1 MKLSMTKGRARL
13 LGYLQIGLAAL
24 LISGCGG
31 GGGGGGD
38 ASSNI
43 AAIGAPPNPD
53 LQTASSST
61 VTTTLLRS
69 IATNSEGA
77 GVVGVPVG
85 DVIVH
90 YHRLNADYAG
100 WQLHSWGAVQSP
112 NWNAGFNSGGTDS
125 FGAIYNVPLQVNP
138 PPLNND
144 MGFLFHLQDNKDN
157 GGADQ
162 HYILQ
167 SGKNEI
173 WRVEG
178 DAATYDHNPLV
189 AVVPDLT
196 AIRVHYLRY
205 GADYANWGL
214 HFWADGNNN
223 PLDTSRLGGL
233 PMPGWTTPT
242 AFTAMPNYKVG
253 VGEVDFDF
261 PVLNPT
267 ADATRKAFEFIIHGM
282 PPAGDPNDKDGRNN
296 NIHVDFGSLK
306 IANQVG
312 DIWLIEGNAT
322 VFYVAQDLR
331 SSSLSQAA
339 AVWLTKQLIQ
349 WPHVYSTGGT
359 VKLYYSAGG
368 QIKARKDEKVSG
380 ADGFL
385 SMDAFTGTVPA
396 AAATRFKWIGSGGVY
411 SVKAADLPQLPN
423 LHKAQLV
430 MVQEDASGFVQN
442 AAATQIAGAMD
453 DLYSAATAVSGLGVS
468 ISGGSTNFK
477 LWAPTA
483 MRVVG
488 FTYDS
493 PTGDAKTMDDL
504 TFDSAT
510 GVWSLTKASDLSG
523 KYYKYAVDVFVRG
536 TGVVRNWV
544 TDPYS
549 VSLTT
554 DSKRSYIA
562 DLNAANLKPAGW
574 DADTPPSTVTAA
586 TDMSIYELH
595 VRDFSGNDS
604 TVSAVNRGKYLAF
617 SEAGSNGM
625 KHLKALATAGLT
637 DVHLLPTFDIASIPE
652 SACTTP
658 TMAMSFLSDALDQQ
672 NLIKATQDSD
682 CFNWGYDPLHYTVP
696 EGSYASDASDGAKR
710 IVEFRAMVQGL
721 HAAGLRVGMDVVY
734 NHTSAAGQNAKSVLD
749 RIVPGYYQRTDA
761 AGNVTTDTCC
771 QDTATENAM
780 MAKLMIDSV
789 STWARDYKISSFRFD
804 LMGMQPRAV
813 MQDLKA
819 KVALAAGRPVQL
831 LGEGWN
837 FGNVANGSRFVQ
849 AAQGQMPGDGIGTFA
864 DQMRDKVRGGGCCD
878 DNEWLMKNQG
888 YLNGFNYDVN
898 ERNVADNNTGS
909 SGTLAWYGDVIK
921 GGLAGSIGSYTLTT
935 SWDAQLPLSD
945 GNLAGVGYATQPDEV
960 VNYIE
965 NHDSQTLFDSAA
977 MKLPTSTSKAD
988 RARVQMVGAA
998 IVTFSQ
1004 GIAYYHAG
1012 VDTLRSKSLDRN
1024 SYNSGDWF
1032 NRLDWSYTDNNFGV
1046 GMPFEGNATV
1056 AALMKPLLTA
1066 AATIKPAPAD
1076 IVWSKNVFQ
1085 DLLKIRASSSL
1096 FHIKTAADIKSR
1108 LTFLNTGSSQVPT
1121 VLAAY
1126 LDGTGY
1132 AGANY
1137 GKLAYFINV
1146 DKNPHNVTLTA
1157 AQKAAFALHPV
1168 HAASVDATVKAAAY
1182 NATSGTF
1189 SIPARTAVVFTAP

>member
-24 LISGCGG
+24 LLSGCGG
-31 GGGGGGD
+31 GGGGD
-38 ASSNI
+38 ASNNI
-43 AAIGAPPNPD
+43 AAIAAPANPD

-61 VTTTLLRS
+61 VTTTLLRA
-69 IATNSEGA
+69 IPANSEGS

-112 NWNAGFNSGGTDS
+112 NWNAGFNSVGTDT
-125 FGAIYNVPLQVNP
+125 FGVIYNVPLAVA
-138 PPLNND
+138 PLNND
-144 MGFLFHLQDNKDN
+144 MGFLFHLLDNKDN

-178 DAATYDHNPLV
+178 DSATYDHNPLV
-189 AVVPDLT
+189 TVVPDVN
-196 AIRVHYLRY
+196 AVRVHYLRY
-205 GADYANWGL
+205 GADYANWDIFTWNGSGVDV
-214 HFWADGNNN
+214 A
-223 PLDTSRLGGL
+223 GL
-233 PMPGWTTPT
+233 PAGVTLPAGWSDLLPFSKLANYNLKTT
-242 AFTAMPNYKVG
+242 
-253 VGEVDFDF
+253 EVDFDI

-267 ADATRKAFEFIIHGM
+267 THTGQNSLEFIIHNVI
-282 PPAGDPNDKDGRNN
+282 DPNNKDGRSN

-306 IANQVG
+306 IANKIG
-312 DIWLIEGNAT
+312 EIWLIESNPV

-339 AVWLTKQLIQ
+339 AGWLNKQLIQ
-349 WPHVYSTGGT
+349 WPHVFSTGGT
-359 VKLYYSAGG
+359 VKLYYSSGG

-396 AAATRFKWIGSGGVY
+396 VAAARFKWLASGGVY
-411 SVKAADLPQLPN
+411 SVKAADVPQLSN

-468 ISGGSTNFK
+468 ISGGSTSFK

-493 PTGDAKTMDDL
+493 PTGDATTMDDL
-504 TFDSAT
+504 AFDGAT
-510 GVWSLTKASDLSG
+510 GVWSLTKAGDLSG

-536 TGVVRNWV
+536 NGVVRNWV

-574 DADTPPSTVTAA
+574 DADTPPATVTAA

-595 VRDFSGNDS
+595 VRDFSDNDS
-604 TVSAVNRGKYLAF
+604 TVSAANRGKYLAF
-617 SEAGSNGM
+617 GEAGSNGM

-652 SACTTP
+652 SGCTTP

-672 NLIKATQDSD
+672 NLVKLTQESD
-682 CFNWGYDPLHYTVP
+682 CYNWGYDPLHYTVP

-761 AGNVTTDTCC
+761 SGNVTTDTCC

-837 FGNVANGSRFVQ
+837 FGNVVNGARFVQ
-849 AAQGQMPGDGIGTFA
+849 AAQGQMPGDGIGTFG
-864 DQMRDKVRGGGCCD
+864 DQMRDKVRGGAACCD
-878 DNEWLMKNQG
+878 GGTDFVKQQG

-898 ERNVADNNTGS
+898 ERNVKDNNTGS
-909 SGTLAWYGDVIK
+909 NGTLAWYGDVIK

-935 SWDAQLPLSD
+935 SWDAHLPLSD
-945 GNLAGVGYATQPDEV
+945 GNLSGVGYATQPDEV

-965 NHDSQTLFDSAA
+965 NHDNLTLFDNNT
-977 MKLPTSTSKAD
+977 MKLPMSTSKAD

-1046 GMPFEGNATV
+1046 GMPFEGDATV
-1056 AALMKPLLTA
+1056 AALMKPFLTA
-1066 AATIKPAPAD
+1066 AATIRPAPAD
-1076 IVWSKNVFQ
+1076 IVWTKNVFQ

-1137 GKLAYFINV
+1137 SKLAYFINV
-1146 DKNPHNVTLTA
+1146 DKNAHTVTLSA

-1168 HAASVDATVKAAAY
+1168 HVASVDATVKTAAY

-1189 SIPARTAVVFTAP
+1189 SIPARTAVVFVAP

>member
-31 GGGGGGD
+31 GGGGD

-43 AAIGAPPNPD
+43 AAIGAPANPD

-61 VTTTLLRS
+61 VTTTLLRA
-69 IATNSEGA
+69 IATNSEGS

-112 NWNAGFNSGGTDS
+112 NWNAGFNSVGTDT
-125 FGAIYNVPLQVNP
+125 FGVIYNVPLAVAPTN
-138 PPLNND
+138 LD
-144 MGFLFHLQDNKDN
+144 MGFLFHLLDNKDN

-167 SGKNEI
+167 SGKNEV

-178 DAATYDHNPLV
+178 DSATYDHNPLV
-189 AVVPDLT
+189 TVVPDVK
-196 AIRVHYLRY
+196 AVRVHYLRY
-205 GADYANWGL
+205 GADYANWYIFTWNGSGVDV
-214 HFWADGNNN
+214 A
-223 PLDTSRLGGL
+223 GL
-233 PMPGWTTPT
+233 PAGVSLPANWTDLLPFSKLANYSLKT
-242 AFTAMPNYKVG
+242 A
-253 VGEVDFDF
+253 EVDFDI

-267 ADATRKAFEFIIHGM
+267 THPGQNSLEFIIHNVT
-282 PPAGDPNDKDGRNN
+282 DPNNKDGRNN

-306 IANQVG
+306 IANQIGEV
-312 DIWLIEGNAT
+312 WLIESNPT

-339 AVWLTKQLIQ
+339 AVWLNKQLIQ
-349 WPHVYSTGGT
+349 WPHVYSTGGA

-368 QIKARKDEKVSG
+368 QIKARKDEKVTGS
-380 ADGFL
+380 DGFL

-396 AAATRFKWIGSGGVY
+396 AAATRFKWLAAGGVY
-411 SVKAADLPQLPN
+411 SVKTADLPQLPN

-453 DLYSAATAVSGLGVS
+453 DLYSAATAVNGLGVS

-493 PTGDAKTMDDL
+493 PTGDATTMDDL
-504 TFDSAT
+504 AFDSAT
-510 GVWSLTKASDLSG
+510 GVWSLTKAGDLSG

-574 DADTPPSTVTAA
+574 DADTPPATVTAA

-595 VRDFSGNDS
+595 VRDFSDNDS

-617 SEAGSNGM
+617 TEAGSNGM

-652 SACTTP
+652 SGCTTP
-658 TMAMSFLSDALDQQ
+658 SIPLTFPSDDLGQQ
-672 NLIKATQDSD
+672 NLVNATKDSD
-682 CFNWGYDPLHYTVP
+682 CFNWGYDPFHYTAP

-710 IVEFRAMVQGL
+710 IVEFRSMVQGL

-761 AGNVTTDTCC
+761 NGNVTTDTCC

-804 LMGMQPRAV
+804 IMGMQPRAV

-819 KVALAAGRPVQL
+819 KVAVAAGRPVQL

-837 FGNVANGSRFVQ
+837 FGNVANGARFVQ

-878 DNEWLMKNQG
+878 NDEWVVKNQG
-888 YLNGFNYDVN
+888 YLSGFNYDVN
-898 ERNVADNNTGS
+898 ERNVTDNNTGS
-909 SGTLAWYGDVIK
+909 TGTLAWYGDVIK

-965 NHDSQTLFDSAA
+965 NHDNQTLFDSAT
-977 MKLPTSTSKAD
+977 MKLPKSTSKSD

-1046 GMPFEGNATV
+1046 GMPFEGNGTV
-1056 AALMKPLLTA
+1056 AALMKSFLTP
-1066 AATIKPAPAD
+1066 AATIKPDPAD
-1076 IVWSKNVFQ
+1076 IVWTKNVFQ

-1121 VLAAY
+1121 VLAGY

-1137 GKLAYFINV
+1137 SKLAYFINV
-1146 DKNPHNVTLTA
+1146 DKNAHSVTLSA

-1168 HAASVDATVKAAAY
+1168 HAAGVDATVKTAAY
-1182 NATSGTF
+1182 NAATGGF
-1189 SIPARTAVVFTAP
+1189 SIPARTAVVFVAP